1 MGQTE
6 SFLRKLFDFQ
16 RFAGNKRLDEMIR
29 AAEEAETGRPLED
42 SEMNLNAA
50 GETDVRR
57 LKAEEDETL

>member
-1 MGQTE
+1 MARTE

-29 AAEEAETGRPLED
+29 AAEEAETGRQLED
-42 SEMNLNAA
+42 SEMKLNAA
-50 GETDVRR
+50 GETDIRR